1 MALFEWDDNLLVG
14 VLEIDDQHQR
24 LVELINLLHD
34 DIISSDKSGS
44 EKVTQEILEELV
56 DYTIAHFS
64 IEQYLMDVH
73 KYPESPAHINEH
85 NKFIDKINRF
95 EKDFKEKHSNIQ
107 QDTLDFL
114 KDWLY
119 NHIMKVDKEFG
130 KFLNSKGVS

>member
-1 MALFEWDDNLLVG
+1 MALFEWDDNLVVG

-34 DIISSDKSGS
+34 DIISPDKSGS
-44 EKVTQEILEELV
+44 EKITQEILEELV

-73 KYPESPAHINEH
+73 EYPESPAHINEH
-85 NKFIDKINRF
+85 NKFIDKISQF
-95 EKDFKEKHSNIQ
+95 EKDFKEKHANIQ
-107 QDTLDFL
+107 QDTLAFL